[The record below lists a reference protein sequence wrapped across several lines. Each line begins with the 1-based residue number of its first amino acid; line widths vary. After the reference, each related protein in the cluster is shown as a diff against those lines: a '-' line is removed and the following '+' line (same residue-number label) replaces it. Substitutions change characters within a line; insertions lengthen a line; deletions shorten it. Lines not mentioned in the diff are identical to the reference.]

1 LKILKLSTPDYRPT
15 ATLSQ
20 YIGNS
25 EGIIGDWKI
34 VMDPDCTEADA
45 WWVVEG
51 PSKDEKPCR
60 VPDGSLYFA
69 TAEATW
75 PHGFYSEYA
84 YRSAFLEQFDGIHTC
99 HDFYS
104 EKTTSTTPFLPWM
117 LNANHGESISSAHT
131 RDIKYLEN
139 LQSLPKTKLL
149 SVFCS
154 QQGMLP
160 SHRLRQRFTQVLKSH
175 FGDDLDWYGNGVN
188 SVAEK
193 WDGLADYKYSIV
205 LENQSRF
212 NVVTEKIY
220 DPFLSLTYPIYWGAP
235 NISDYFDPKSFM
247 PINIEDAK
255 GSIKTIEWVL
265 NNIKYEEALP
275 ALLESK
281 RRVLDEQHFLK
292 RMIRIS
298 EAAHAQGNSTKKSL
312 REVKEIS
319 NFYHLYPWKLR
330 QIDNI
335 KNRAATVLRKFS

>member
-1 LKILKLSTPDYRPT
+1 
-15 ATLSQ
+15 
-20 YIGNS
+20 
-25 EGIIGDWKI
+25 
-34 VMDPDCTEADA
+34 MDPACTEADA
-45 WWVVEG
+45 WWVMEG

-60 VPDGSLYFA
+60 VPDGSLFYA

-235 NISDYFDPKSFM
+235 NISDYFDPKSLT

-298 EAAHAQGNSTKKSL
+298 EAALAQGDSTKKSL

-319 NFYHLYPWKLR
+319 SFYHLYPWKLR
-330 QIDNI
+330 QIDNL
-335 KNRAATVLRKFS
+335 KNRAATALRKFS

>member
-1 LKILKLSTPDYRPT
+1 MI
-15 ATLSQ
+15 
-20 YIGNS
+20 NS
-25 EGIIGDWKI
+25 NH
-34 VMDPDCTEADA
+34 
-45 WWVVEG
+45 G
-51 PSKDEKPCR
+51 PS
-60 VPDGSLYFA
+60 G
-69 TAEATW
+69 
-75 PHGFYSEYA
+75 
-84 YRSAFLEQFDGIHTC
+84 
-99 HDFYS
+99 
-104 EKTTSTTPFLPWM
+104 TTQ
-117 LNANHGESISSAHT
+117 HH
-131 RDIKYLEN
+131 RDINFLSGLEA
-139 LQSLPKTKLL
+139 QKKTKIM

-235 NISDYFDPKSFM
+235 NISDYFDPKSFT

-265 NNIKYEEALP
+265 NNIRYEEVLP

-298 EAAHAQGNSTKKSL
+298 EAALAQGNSTKKSL

-319 NFYHLYPWKLR
+319 SFYHLYPWKLR
-330 QIDNI
+330 QIDNL
-335 KNRAATVLRKFS
+335 KNRAATALRKFS

>member
-1 LKILKLSTPDYRPT
+1 MKILKLSTPDYRPT

-34 VMDPDCTEADA
+34 VLDPNCTEADA
-45 WWVVEG
+45 WWVMEG
-51 PSKDEKPCR
+51 PSKGEMPCR
-60 VPDGSLYFA
+60 VPDGSLFFA

-75 PHGFYSEYA
+75 PHGFYSEYN

-99 HDFYS
+99 HDFYN

-131 RDIKYLEN
+131 RDIKYLKD
-139 LQSLPKTKLL
+139 LKSLPKTKML

-160 SHRLRQRFTQVLKSH
+160 SHRLRQRFTQILKSH

-235 NISDYFDPKSFM
+235 NISDYFDPKSFT

-255 GSIKTIEWVL
+255 GAIKTIEWVL
-265 NNIKYEEALP
+265 NNIDYEETLP

-298 EAAHAQGNSTKKSL
+298 DAAREQGNPTKKSL
-312 REVKEIS
+312 RKVNDIS
-319 NFYHLYPWKLR
+319 SFYHLYPWKLR
-330 QIDNI
+330 QIDNL